1 MSTLAVSGGT
11 PVRQGRAWPAW
22 PQFDQAT
29 EHELIDALRSR
40 RWAISWPSDGT
51 HARERR
57 FAEEFARYNGA
68 PYCVSVD
75 HGSSAL
81 LVALEA
87 LNIGPGDEVIV
98 PAMTWVAP
106 VTAVLRVGALPV
118 LVDSDPKSG
127 CITPETVRA
136 GMSERTRA
144 VIVVHLA
151 CTVADLDGLTA
162 LTQEAGI
169 PLIEDCAQAHGARWR
184 GRAVGTHGAVGV
196 FSFQNGKVLT
206 GGEGGAVITADEQI
220 YRRAQQ
226 LRADSRCYP
235 EGGPVAGQMEL
246 IEAGEIMGTNYCMS
260 ELSAAVLLDQLPRL
274 DGQHQHREKIAGELE
289 RRLAELGGFAP
300 VPLPEQADAR
310 SIYEYGI
317 QVEPGTF
324 GAAPLSRVAEALTA
338 ELGMTWYPADAP
350 LHRSIMLR
358 PQTKRRFAAMWD
370 DHGRERALGRD
381 FSGSEQYCDTTLLF
395 HHSLL
400 LGDSADVDDIVRALD
415 KVRTRH
421 AEL

>member
-1 MSTLAVSGGT
+1 MSALAVSGGT
-11 PVRQGRAWPAW
+11 PVRQGRPWPAW
-22 PQFDQAT
+22 PQYDGAT
-29 EHELIDALRSR
+29 EQELIAALRSR
-40 RWAISWPSDGT
+40 RWAISWPSDGER
-51 HARERR
+51 ARERR

-118 LVDSDPKSG
+118 LVDSDPRTG
-127 CITPETVRA
+127 CITPDTIRA
-136 GMSERTRA
+136 GLSDRTRA
-144 VIVVHLA
+144 VILVHLA
-151 CTVADLDGLTA
+151 CTVADLDGITA
-162 LTQEAGI
+162 LTREAGV
-169 PLIEDCAQAHGARWR
+169 PLVEDCAQAHGARWR
-184 GRAVGTHGAVGV
+184 GRAVGTYGDVGV

-206 GGEGGAVITADEQI
+206 GGEGGAVITSDEGI
-220 YRRAQQ
+220 YRRVQQ
-226 LRADSRCYP
+226 LRADSRWYP
-235 EGGPVAGQMEL
+235 EGGSAAGEMEL
-246 IEAGEIMGTNYCMS
+246 VEAGEIMGANYCMS
-260 ELSAAVLLDQLPRL
+260 ELSAAVLIDQLPRL
-274 DGQHQHREKIAGELE
+274 DAQHQHREKIAGELE

-300 VPLPEQADAR
+300 VPLPEEADAR

-324 GAAPLSRVAEALTA
+324 GDVPLGRVAEALIA

-358 PQTKRRFAAMWD
+358 PETKRRFAALWD
-370 DHGRERALGRD
+370 DHGRDRALGRD
-381 FSGSEQYCDTTLLF
+381 YSGAERYCDTTLLF
-395 HHSLL
+395 HHSAL
-400 LGDSADVDDIVRALD
+400 LGDASDVDDIVRALD
-415 KVRTRH
+415 KVRTHH